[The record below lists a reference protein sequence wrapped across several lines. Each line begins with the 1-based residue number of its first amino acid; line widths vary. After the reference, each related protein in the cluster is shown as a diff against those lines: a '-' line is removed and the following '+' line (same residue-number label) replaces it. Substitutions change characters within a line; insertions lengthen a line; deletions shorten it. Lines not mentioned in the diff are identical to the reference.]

1 LAPIDLFDLKRRSV
15 ELRKEDS
22 NIEIRSVDSYKL
34 SDTIQVRMSK
44 ADRTVAANEIYKKK
58 KT

>member
-1 LAPIDLFDLKRRSV
+1 MAPIDLFDLKRRSV